1 MRDERTAMK
10 NMSGGNADSAYE
22 KQESADRESERWEN
36 TDREREN
43 QENANRERKSVRQLL
58 SGWIEN
64 IRNTKVL
71 HKLPVYEIEKAEKR
85 YEAMAQKGWLLYRQG
100 SSLEYFRRGEPQNLQ
115 YRIECCPVKAL
126 DGIQDLT
133 EDQVDFYEDCGWS
146 LASERSGVYVFSAPM
161 DSEPMEIYSDPKEQI
176 RMLKSVHHYV
186 GNFATVFICCWFG
199 TMVGKSLSG
208 QQTWFSWE
216 AFHCIDW
223 IWICVALWM
232 IYVLWEDIYA
242 GYRCR
247 LLIRRVKK
255 GKPIHHLPEEK
266 VTKYRIAKGFRYILF
281 ALGGITAL
289 GSAVMLL
296 RVTRIPLAEVGEDR
310 PYFLAGEVY
319 EGERTERN
327 IFGREE
333 ENSVL
338 IAHALTADYYE
349 VSEYLLN
356 EDKDFVSLD
365 QKVYVL
371 REFDQNTLKR
381 AVRLADSLLEGSVF
395 QADGK
400 RVLESPGFDYVATA
414 QYALVAVKDNHV
426 IRVTCVASDALE
438 KDWSEVLNVIAEKW
452 Q

>member
-1 MRDERTAMK
+1 MT
-10 NMSGGNADSAYE
+10 
-22 KQESADRESERWEN
+22 
-36 TDREREN
+36 
-43 QENANRERKSVRQLL
+43 
-58 SGWIEN
+58 
-64 IRNTKVL
+64 
-71 HKLPVYEIEKAEKR
+71 LPK
-85 YEAMAQKGWLLYRQG
+85 
-100 SSLEYFRRGEPQNLQ
+100 
-115 YRIECCPVKAL
+115 
-126 DGIQDLT
+126 
-133 EDQVDFYEDCGWS
+133 
-146 LASERSGVYVFSAPM
+146 
-161 DSEPMEIYSDPKEQI
+161 
-176 RMLKSVHHYV
+176 
-186 GNFATVFICCWFG
+186 
-199 TMVGKSLSG
+199 
-208 QQTWFSWE
+208 
-216 AFHCIDW
+216 
-223 IWICVALWM
+223 
-232 IYVLWEDIYA
+232 
-242 GYRCR
+242 
-247 LLIRRVKK
+247 
-255 GKPIHHLPEEK
+255 EK

-381 AVRLADSLLEGSVF
+381 AGRLADSLLEGSVF

-400 RVLESPGFDYVATA
+400 RVLEFPGFDYVATA
-414 QYALVAVKDNHV
+414 QYTLVAVKDNHV

>member
-1 MRDERTAMK
+1 MKDERTAME
-10 NMSGGNADSAYE
+10 NMSGWNADSAYE
-22 KQESADRESERWEN
+22 KQESAGRENAGQERV
-36 TDREREN
+36 N
-43 QENANRERKSVRQLL
+43 QENANREKKNMRQVL

-64 IRNTKVL
+64 IRNTKIL
-71 HKLPVYEIEKAEKR
+71 CKLPVDEIERAEKL
-85 YEAMAQKGWLLYRQG
+85 YEAMAQKGWMLYRQG
-100 SSLEYFRRGEPQNLQ
+100 SNLEYFRKGEPQSLQ
-115 YRIECCPVKAL
+115 YRIEYCPVKAL

-161 DSEPMEIYSDPKEQI
+161 DSEPMELYSDPKEQI

-223 IWICVALWM
+223 IWICVAFWM

-255 GKPIHHLPEEK
+255 GKPLHHLPEEK
-266 VTKYRIAKGFRYILF
+266 AAKHRLAKGFRYILF
-281 ALGGITAL
+281 ALGGITAV
-289 GSAVMLL
+289 GSAIMLL
-296 RVTRIPLAEVGEDR
+296 RVTKTPLSQVGENR

-319 EGERTERN
+319 EGQRTDRN

-333 ENSVL
+333 ENSVTW
-338 IAHALTADYYE
+338 APALTADYYE
-349 VSEYLLN
+349 VCEYLTDEN
-356 EDKDFVSLD
+356 KDFVSLD

-371 REFDQNTLKR
+371 RDLGGDMEKR

-395 QADGK
+395 RADGK
-400 RVLESPGFDYVATA
+400 EVIEYPGFNYVATA

-426 IRVTCVASDALE
+426 IRVTCIVSDALE
-438 KDWSEVLNVIAEKW
+438 KDWSEVLDVIAEKW
-452 Q
+452 D